1 MNELKSE
8 PDAEGLAFELNDLLV
23 GAYWARLAGFPTP
36 LGPGL
41 AECILQQGEGS
52 RARRPTDAQNE
63 SFRANCRIRGSY
75 ADVMAPTLLEVSREF
90 GSLKF
95 TLLNT

>member
-36 LGPGL
+36 LGPV
-41 AECILQQGEGS
+41 LQ
-52 RARRPTDAQNE
+52 NV
-63 SFRANCRIRGSY
+63 FY
-75 ADVMAPTLLEVSREF
+75 SREKEAAL
-90 GSLKF
+90 GAQL
-95 TLLNT
+95 TLRTRASGLTAESGGRTPT